1 MSTKDIA
8 RLDARIDGLSDR
20 LDGIVMRLDTHIDR
34 WQQHERNH
42 HGHASTARKGGMI
55 GVIAAALA
63 VVIQLVWQVV
73 QRLIV

>member
-42 HGHASTARKGGMI
+42 HGRASTARKGGMI
-55 GVIAAALA
+55 GMIAAALA
-63 VVIQLVWQVV
+63 VAIEVGWQLV
-73 QRLIV
+73 QRFL